1 MVLRASA
8 RRPTDDSR
16 LAAYAGIDRV
26 VAPSK
31 AGEHHDL
38 FSPFF
43 TLVRGPRIVHAEQ
56 LMDIPVNAGRSWSTS
71 SFGTAADTS
80 PMELSVLA
88 EHLDVCKDSR
98 GRLFLV
104 QSVAETINGFLSA
117 RFVTTLAA
125 FALLIAAGLLLL

>member
-1 MVLRASA
+1 
-8 RRPTDDSR
+8 
-16 LAAYAGIDRV
+16 
-26 VAPSK
+26 
-31 AGEHHDL
+31 
-38 FSPFF
+38 
-43 TLVRGPRIVHAEQ
+43 
-56 LMDIPVNAGRSWSTS
+56 MDIPVNAGRSWSTS

-88 EHLDVCKDSR
+88 EHLDICKDSR